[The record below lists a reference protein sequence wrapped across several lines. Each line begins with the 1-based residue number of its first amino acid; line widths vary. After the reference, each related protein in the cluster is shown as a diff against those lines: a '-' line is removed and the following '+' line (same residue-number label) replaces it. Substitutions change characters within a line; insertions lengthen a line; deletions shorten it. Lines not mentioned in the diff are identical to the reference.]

1 MAEVIDRVETDR
13 AETDRVEYEVHVVSH
28 THWDREWY
36 RPFENFRFRLVRL
49 VDRLIAIL
57 DSDPEYRYYMLD
69 GQTIVLEDYLEI
81 RPAAE
86 EALRRHVQSG
96 RLLIGPWYI
105 LPDEFLVSAESTI
118 RNMLVGWRVARRF
131 GEPMKIG
138 YLPDTFGHISQM
150 PQILRGFGID
160 TAVFWRG
167 LSGPPEKVK
176 SEFYWQAPDG
186 STVLTVHLPDE
197 YGYGSLADL
206 PTDVGAT
213 IDNIRHK
220 VGVLAPH
227 ATTRYLLLMNGT
239 DHLEPRPD
247 LPELFRKTNERL
259 AGEARLVHS
268 TLPALF
274 EKLKAEG
281 NGQHLQTYRQPFRD
295 TNFKRG
301 PRYNFILPA
310 VLSARIYL
318 KQQNQECETAL
329 ERWAEPFGT
338 MALKLGSADLTGFCD
353 YAWRTLLQN
362 HPHDSICGCSVD
374 DVHLEMETR
383 FRKVEQVTGEV
394 IEAALQ
400 SIAYRVDVG
409 PLDSD
414 SAALVVFNPL
424 GWPRNDLV
432 IATVETQVPYVR
444 GVEVRD
450 ESGTLVPARVVR
462 VEPTSVLPPSRGQG
476 SLATIAFPAKE
487 VPALGYKT
495 YTVRVL
501 AQPSRVES
509 SLVVGPRKA
518 ENEHLLLEVN
528 SDGSLTLTD
537 KLTGHIY
544 PELNVFEDGGDVG
557 DEYVYGPPIEDRIV
571 YSTGQPVAIGVAD
584 DGPAKA
590 TFVIEYDLWLP
601 EGEADPHG
609 HARSEKLISNRV
621 KSYVTLAAGSRRVD
635 VETHVENHSKDHRL
649 RVLFHSG
656 IPSTESYAESAFDV
670 VTWPTRVQ
678 QPTDGWI
685 EPQPTFY
692 PQASF
697 VDVNDTG
704 HGLAVG
710 NRGLP
715 EYEVTP
721 DGTIALTLLRAV
733 GWLGRVSTAINLNA
747 GPHLQTP
754 DAQCLRPLTFNY
766 SIIPHSETWLESGAH
781 REAHAHLAPFRT
793 IQVARP
799 EHDLPFARV
808 PQAPTSRDLPRSS
821 SFLDLGSG
829 ELVLSAVKHSEDGQ
843 AVIVRAFNPGDRTV
857 RAGVRVGF
865 PFDKVSLASLAE
877 EAQETLA
884 PNAAGRI
891 ALQVPAHRIVT
902 LRFE

>member
-1 MAEVIDRVETDR
+1 MAESTG
-13 AETDRVEYEVHVVSH
+13 RVEYEVHVVSH

-49 VDRLIAIL
+49 VDRLIALL
-57 DSDPEYRYYMLD
+57 DTDPEYHYYMLD

-81 RPAAE
+81 RPDAE

-105 LPDEFLVSAESTI
+105 LPDEFLVSGESTI
-118 RNMLVGWRVARRF
+118 RNMLIGWRVARRF

-138 YLPDTFGHISQM
+138 YIPDTFGHLPQM

-167 LSGPPEKVK
+167 LSGPPERVR

-186 STVLTVHLPDE
+186 STVLGLHLPDE
-197 YGYGSLADL
+197 YGYSSLAEL
-206 PTDVGAT
+206 PADVESAV
-213 IDNIRHK
+213 DHLRQR
-220 VGVLAPH
+220 VGILGPH
-227 ATTRYLLLMNGT
+227 ATSQYILLMNGT

-247 LPELFRKTNERL
+247 LPALLRQANLAL

-274 EKLKAEG
+274 EKLKAAASADGTRLEV
-281 NGQHLQTYRQPFRD
+281 YRQAFRD
-295 TNFKRG
+295 TNRKLG

-329 ERWAEPFGT
+329 ERWAEPFGA
-338 MALKLGSADLTGFCD
+338 MASKVGGGDLCGFCD
-353 YAWRTLLQN
+353 YAWRLLLQN

-374 DVHLEMETR
+374 EVHSEMETR
-383 FRKVEQVTGEV
+383 FLKVGQVTGEV
-394 IEAALQ
+394 IEGALQ
-400 SIAYRVDVG
+400 AIAYRVDVESHEA
-409 PLDSD
+409 DST
-414 SAALVVFNPL
+414 ALVVFNPL
-424 GWPRNDLV
+424 GWPRDDLV
-432 IATVETQVPYVR
+432 QATVETRVPYVR

-450 ESGTLVPARVVR
+450 ETGALVPARVVR
-462 VEPTSVLPPSRGQG
+462 VEPTSVLPPTHGRG
-476 SLATIAFPAKE
+476 SLATIAFPAKG
-487 VPALGYKT
+487 VPALGYQT

-501 AQPSRVES
+501 DQPARVGS
-509 SLVVGPRKA
+509 SVVVGPRRA

-537 KLTGHIY
+537 KVTGHVY

-571 YSTGQPVAIGVAD
+571 YSTGQSVAIGLAD

-590 TFVIEYDLWLP
+590 TFVVEYDLWLP
-601 EGEADPHG
+601 EGEADPSG
-609 HARSEKLISNRV
+609 QARSERLISNRV
-621 KSYVTLAAGSRRVD
+621 KSWVTLAAGSRRVD
-635 VETHVENHSKDHRL
+635 VETRVENHSKDHRL
-649 RVLFHSG
+649 RVLFPSG
-656 IPSTESYAESAFDV
+656 VPTEVSYAESAFDV
-670 VTWPTRVQ
+670 VAWPTRVE

-697 VDVNDTG
+697 VDVNDSG
-704 HGLAVG
+704 HGLAVA

-715 EYEVTP
+715 EYEVKP

-733 GWLGRVSTAINLNA
+733 GWLGRISTGINLNA
-747 GPHLQTP
+747 GPHLATP
-754 DAQCLRPLTFNY
+754 DAQCLRTLTFNY
-766 SIIPHSETWLESGAH
+766 SIIPHTETWLESGAH
-781 REAHAHLAPFRT
+781 REAHAHLAPLRA
-793 IQVARP
+793 IQVGRP
-799 EHDLPFARV
+799 EHDFSATRILEAR
-808 PQAPTSRDLPRSS
+808 PPRDLPRSH

-829 ELVLSAVKHSEDGQ
+829 ELILSAVRRSEDGR
-843 AVIVRAFNPGDRTV
+843 AVIVRAFNPADRTV
-857 RAGVRVGF
+857 RASVRPGF
-865 PFDKVSLASLAE
+865 AFGKVSLANLAE
-877 EAQETLA
+877 EAQGEVT
-884 PNAAGRI
+884 PDAAGRL